1 MYINSFQTQNQV
13 VSRPHTDMPP
23 KSGDLTIFVLVH
35 QIPFDGLI
43 MVYNIVSRRIIGKTF
58 CRHNPMAE
66 MNPHLIREKA
76 EKYRESAA
84 ATLSRLIRIRS
95 NSGREEDIINALE
108 KEFVSCGA
116 RDVMVDNF
124 GNIIARMGNKG
135 PVIAF
140 DAHVDTV
147 DIGQR
152 DQWSFDPYSG
162 DITNGRVLGRGAAD
176 QKSGMASMLTA
187 MRILSEISHD
197 LPFTLFFVGSVLEE
211 DCDGLSWQYIVNED
225 KIVPDIVIL
234 TEPSDGKINRGH
246 RGRME
251 FEIIVTGLSCH
262 GSAPELG
269 QNAIYKLAPILGA
282 VERLNENLE
291 HDSFLGKG
299 TIAATQ
305 VRSSSP
311 SLNAVADM
319 ACVYIDRRLTQGETP
334 EMASIQLES
343 LPELKAA
350 NARVEIPVFESPSW
364 RGSTYPTRKV
374 FPTWV
379 LPHDHH
385 LIDYAARCHRV
396 LFDVTPV
403 IDKWAFSTNG
413 VATMGLFNIPTF
425 GFGPGSEKMAHA
437 PNESVAIDDLVR
449 AAAFY
454 ALFPWIIVGT

>member
-1 MYINSFQTQNQV
+1 MTSFDP
-13 VSRPHTDMPP
+13 RLI
-23 KSGDLTIFVLVH
+23 KEKAKKYRDLTA
-35 QIPFDGLI
+35 
-43 MVYNIVSRRIIGKTF
+43 S
-58 CRHNPMAE
+58 
-66 MNPHLIREKA
+66 
-76 EKYRESAA
+76 
-84 ATLSRLIRIRS
+84 TLSRLIKIPS
-95 NSGREEDIINALE
+95 TSGLESDIIFALE
-108 KEFVSCGA
+108 KEFASCGA
-116 RDVMVDNF
+116 HDIMIDNF
-124 GNIIARMGNKG
+124 GNIIARIGNRG

-152 DQWSFDPYSG
+152 DQWNLDPYSG
-162 DITNGRVLGRGAAD
+162 EISNGCVRGRGAAD
-176 QKSGMASMLTA
+176 QKSGMAAMLTA
-187 MRILSEISHD
+187 MRILGEMSPD

-211 DCDGLSWQYIVNED
+211 DCDGLCWQYIVNED

-234 TEPSDGKINRGH
+234 TEPTDGKINRGH

-251 FEIIVTGLSCH
+251 LEIIVTGSSCH

-305 VRSSSP
+305 IRSSSP

-319 ACVYIDRRLTQGETP
+319 ASVYIDRRLTQGEI
-334 EMASIQLES
+334 ALIARAQLLS

-350 NARVEIPVFESPSW
+350 NARVEIPVFETPSW
-364 RGSTYPTRKV
+364 RGTTYPTRKV

-379 LPHDHH
+379 LPQNHH
-385 LIDYAARCHRV
+385 LIDYASRCHQI
-396 LFDVTPV
+396 LFNVTPV

-425 GFGPGSEKMAHA
+425 GFGPGSEKMAHR
-437 PNESVAIDDLVR
+437 PNESVDIDDLVR
-449 AAAFY
+449 ASAFY
-454 ALFPWIIVGT
+454 ACFPWIVVGH